1 MFEHVVLRRA
11 EGGSPVTAGQIA
23 ESLLY
28 YQKVHVVIDRGTLF
42 QLVKQ
47 IGIDHLKLLLKRP
60 ELSAVY
66 CEENL
71 ATHTKSV
78 GVTQF
83 HDYLAFSLGGD
94 QATKLNSPEER
105 TAYELERQGTPRKVA
120 REFSKW
126 FTNRVPMRKY
136 TGNHFVKGGIPAAAR
151 RDLSDAE
158 FVRDAVRQAI
168 AALSEGRTVDDSL
181 HFELMHTEQGYCAF
195 SNIDFDA
202 INTRRAAMVPPLDPV
217 TVAYLLS
224 NILDARAD
232 LAMASYYGGDFV
244 TSAVTSAII
253 RTRYSE
259 VLRRSQL
266 NLESRQQFVD
276 VVLPDAPSLSE
287 AIDAGE
293 RSIDDFFRLLDKGG
307 RFKSW
312 LGAVNPDENLVRAY
326 IREITSEPSIQGTV
340 AKTLRYALTTAL
352 GFVNPVA
359 GLVAGGADSFVVDK
373 LFSGWRPNHFV
384 VKKLLPFVRGY

>member
-1 MFEHVVLRRA
+1 MFEHVVLRKS

-28 YQKVHVVIDRGTLF
+28 YQKVHVVIDRGTLS
-42 QLVKQ
+42 QLLKQ
-47 IGIDHLKLLLKRP
+47 IGIDRLKVLLKRP

-66 CEENL
+66 CEEHL
-71 ATHTKSV
+71 GTQTKSV

-83 HDYLAFSLGGD
+83 HDYLAFSVSGD
-94 QATKLNSPEER
+94 QSVKLNSPEER
-105 TAYELERQGTPRKVA
+105 TAYDLERQGAPRKVA

-126 FTNRVPMRKY
+126 FANNVPMRRL
-136 TGNHFVKGGIPAAAR
+136 TGNHFVKGGIPEAAR
-151 RDLSDAE
+151 HDLADAE
-158 FVRDAVRQAI
+158 FVRDAIRQAI
-168 AALSEGRTVDDSL
+168 TVLTDGQAANDGLQ
-181 HFELMHTEQGYCAF
+181 FEVMHTEQGYCAF
-195 SNIDFDA
+195 SNIDFEA
-202 INTRRAAMVPPLDPV
+202 INTWRASIVPPLEPI

-224 NILDARAD
+224 HILDARAD

-259 VLRRSQL
+259 VLRRSEL
-266 NLESRQQFVD
+266 NVESRQQFVD
-276 VVLPDAPSLSE
+276 VILPDAPSLSE

-293 RSIDDFFRLLDKGG
+293 RSIDEFFRLLDKSG
-307 RFKSW
+307 RFRNW

-326 IREITSEPSIQGTV
+326 MREITSEPLTQSIS
-340 AKTLRYALTTAL
+340 AKTVRYALATAL
-352 GFVNPVA
+352 GLVNTPAGAVAAAADTFVI
-359 GLVAGGADSFVVDK
+359 DK

-384 VKKLLPFVRGY
+384 VKKLSPFVRGY